1 MRIAVNAHPLM
12 QDSAANTGNV
22 PTELMNR
29 LCRLHPDA
37 EFVFI
42 TDRPWAPVPAL
53 PPNCEV
59 AVLKPFAGGKIGQY
73 LWRRYQWNRLLKKY
87 RIDRLLCID
96 DVLPFPQEVQA
107 HLLLIRK
114 ASLPDRPPTSE
125 NIRRFRSISVFS
137 EFMKEQIG
145 GRYGGLEQKFNM
157 LSPGVSEIFIA
168 LNWEEREQVKH
179 EFAGGMEYFIAVG
192 AIHPDNNI
200 IPLLKAFSML
210 KKRLRS
216 GIKLV
221 LAGDLTPEGE
231 DIAEALQTYKFRE
244 DVIWMQEAG
253 EEDLA
258 RLIGG
263 AYALVHTAGADGL
276 AVPVLQAQRCQVPG
290 IVIFAG
296 ASTEAGGDA
305 ALNAVPGDVTDLSE
319 KMSALYKDELLRSRL
334 LDHIGRIPS
343 WDDAAGQLGQIITA

>member
-1 MRIAVNAHPLM
+1 MRIAVNALPLM
-12 QDSAANTGNV
+12 QGSAANTGNV
-22 PTELMNR
+22 PAELISR
-29 LCRLHPDA
+29 LCPLHPDA
-37 EFVFI
+37 EFIFI
-42 TDRPWAPVPAL
+42 TDKPWTPQPAL
-53 PPNCEV
+53 PANCEV
-59 AVLKPFAGGKIGQY
+59 VVLKPFMGARIGQY
-73 LWRRYQWNRLLKKY
+73 LWRRFQWSGLLKKY
-87 RIDRLLCID
+87 RADRLLCID
-96 DVLPFPQEVQA
+96 DVLPFPPEVQA
-107 HLLLIRK
+107 HLLLTRK
-114 ASLPDRPPTSE
+114 TSLPDRPSTSE
-125 NIRRFRSISVFS
+125 YIRRFVSVNVFS

-145 GRYGGLEQKFNM
+145 GRYGGLEQKFN
-157 LSPGVSEIFIA
+157 LLVPGVSDTFVP
-168 LNWEEREQVKH
+168 LNWEEREMVKQ

-216 GIKLV
+216 GIRLV

-244 DVIWMQEAG
+244 DVIWMQETN

-276 AVPVLQAQRCQVPG
+276 AVPVLQAKRCQVPS
-290 IVIFAG
+290 VVVFAG

-305 ALNAVPGDVTDLSE
+305 ALNAVPGDITDLSE
-319 KMSALYKDELLRSRL
+319 KMSALYKDELLRGRL
-334 LDHIGRIPS
+334 LDHIGRVPD
-343 WDDAAGQLGQIITA
+343 WDEAADRLGQVITA